1 MTGILDQLGID
12 PVYLFAILFILQITL
27 IVLLIMLYS
36 KYKRLQKSYSV
47 FMREET
53 EKIWKKASL
62 RNSDS
67 WMKYLTW

>member
-47 FMREET
+47 FMKGRNG
-53 EKIWKKASL
+53 KIWKKASL